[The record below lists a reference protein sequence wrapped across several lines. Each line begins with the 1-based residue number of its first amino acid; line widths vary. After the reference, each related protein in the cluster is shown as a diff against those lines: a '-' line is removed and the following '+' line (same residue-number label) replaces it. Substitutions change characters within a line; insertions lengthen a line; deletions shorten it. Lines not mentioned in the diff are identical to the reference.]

1 MNFDDLDSL
10 DKRATR
16 EFCQPMSRNVEELFD
31 VNIDY
36 LERSLKLTHSL
47 NRGMLL
53 ALLVFS
59 LGFLL
64 VHQRV
69 RLRRLFRNLS
79 RGQPAMDLG
88 LPRPPIQFLSSIEKS
103 FTLPSLDR
111 AALSKTTSSEPALF
125 PDRLRSR
132 YSKSKPLWHAA
143 TEGDLDAMNLA
154 LDGGADIDGVDP
166 IGGNALI
173 AASENGFAQAVKLL
187 LYRNASLS
195 AKGLYGSAIQS
206 AAFKG
211 HDTTVKALLDFGANV
226 DTAVGEYGT
235 PLQIATSKGHKR
247 IVEILLDSG
256 ADINACSG
264 TQPFALEVATLAHH
278 EDLVKTLLSC
288 GKTRLGSYYVIGR
301 QQICRAI
308 YVASCRGHHRILKLL
323 FQSKAAILL
332 GPIESTS
339 ALKAAAKRGCNRTV
353 DLILDNKINHNASE
367 TTIGPALLM
376 AASMDHNNIIEALMS
391 RITMSKY
398 FKEDVNE
405 ILISAARR
413 GLDHIVTI
421 FLDRGANINA
431 IRDDHTALEAAAE
444 SGHQRTV
451 LNLLERGA
459 RINPVYTEPS
469 PLEAAAKN
477 GHEDLVL
484 VLLQRGA
491 HVAARGE
498 DPSNPLYA
506 AALGSHESIVRIL
519 LDHNADPNA
528 KGVCCNNAL
537 KAAIRG
543 GNVKIV
549 SLLLS
554 QGADVNAGCRF
565 CGNTLKTAKS
575 AGNDRIVELL
585 LDYEATQNP
594 HSHSP
599 IGSLNHQEFKAL
611 LSDGTQVSSSDKI
624 VENESILVDDSCDTQ
639 TNTCLD
645 DESEGV
651 NQWEKFENS
660 ADHIFD
666 MEM

>member
-1 MNFDDLDSL
+1 
-10 DKRATR
+10 
-16 EFCQPMSRNVEELFD
+16 MSRNVQDLFD
-31 VNIDY
+31 FNMDN
-36 LERSLKLTHSL
+36 LERSLKMTHSL

-53 ALLVFS
+53 ALLVLS

-64 VHQRV
+64 VRQRV
-69 RLRRLFRNLS
+69 RLRRLFQNLS
-79 RGQPAMDLG
+79 KGQPATDSRLSK
-88 LPRPPIQFLSSIEKS
+88 PPIQFQMNIEKS
-103 FTLPSLDR
+103 FTLPTLDR

-125 PDRLRSR
+125 LDGLRSR
-132 YSKSKPLWHAA
+132 YSKSKPLWRAA
-143 TEGDLDAMNLA
+143 IEGDLDAMNLA

-195 AKGLYGSAIQS
+195 AEGFYGSAIQS

-211 HDTTVKALLDFGANV
+211 HETTVKALLDFGASV
-226 DTAVGEYGT
+226 DTAVGVFGT

-247 IVEILLDSG
+247 IVELLLDSG
-256 ADINACSG
+256 ADINACSA
-264 TQPFALEVATLAHH
+264 TNPFALEAAILAHH

-288 GKTRLGSYYVIGR
+288 GKTRSGSYHVIGR

-308 YVASCRGHHRILKLL
+308 YVTSCCGQHRILKLL
-323 FQSKAAILL
+323 FQSKAAISLSHT
-332 GPIESTS
+332 ESTS
-339 ALKAAAKRGCNRTV
+339 ALEAAAKRGCNRTV

-367 TTIGPALLM
+367 TMIGPALLM

-391 RITMSKY
+391 RITISNR
-398 FKEDVNE
+398 FKEDINE
-405 ILISAARR
+405 ILISAACR
-413 GLDHIVTI
+413 GLEHIVTI

-431 IRDDHTALEAAAE
+431 IRDDHTALEAAAG

-451 LNLLERGA
+451 LKLLERGA

-491 HVAARGE
+491 HVAARE
-498 DPSNPLYA
+498 EAPSNPLYA
-506 AALGSHESIVRIL
+506 AALGGHESIVSIL

-537 KAAIRG
+537 KAAVRG

-554 QGADVNAGCRF
+554 QGADANAGCRF
-565 CGNTLKTAKS
+565 CGNTLKIAKS

-585 LDYEATQNP
+585 LDCEATQNP

-624 VENESILVDDSCDTQ
+624 VENESILVDDSGNTQ
-639 TNTCLD
+639 TNNLLRR
-645 DESEGV
+645 
-651 NQWEKFENS
+651 
-660 ADHIFD
+660 
-666 MEM
+666 